1 MKEPGDAPVR
11 GSPHDS
17 IEPVGLKPLFPLAA
31 PEQHRVEPDQAAVLD
46 ILDPPVGTEMGTPAL
61 KPFPVDRLTAVAG
74 IADIMVPGDRAK
86 TYPQAAHQLG
96 GIPQI
101 LFDIGAVHGH
111 VPRVDDEVGALLGD
125 PTGKWGP
132 VVCEMRLTGAQM
144 GVRDLNYPHHSPRR
158 KQLTQG
164 NICLRF
170 WLSVSQFTLRQK
182 IGEIRHSR
190 ENVRA
195 SCGD

>member
-1 MKEPGDAPVR
+1 
-11 GSPHDS
+11 
-17 IEPVGLKPLFPLAA
+17 
-31 PEQHRVEPDQAAVLD
+31 
-46 ILDPPVGTEMGTPAL
+46 MGTPAL
-61 KPFPVDRLTAVAG
+61 KPLLVHRLTVVAG
-74 IADIMVPGDRAK
+74 ITDIMVARHRAK
-86 TYPQAAHQLG
+86 TYPQAPHQLC
-96 GIPQI
+96 GIPEI

-125 PTGKWGP
+125 PTGEWAP

-144 GVRDLNYPHHSPRR
+144 GVRDLNYPHRSPRR
-158 KQLTQG
+158 KQLAHG

-190 ENVRA
+190 EDVRA
-195 SCGD
+195 SCSD